1 MASRTVDVTLVSA
14 RDLRDVNLVSKME
27 VYAVVYLAGDPMSR
41 QRIATD
47 RTGGCNPAWNA
58 TVRVTVPASGAGS
71 GALRVLLRTER
82 PLGDRD
88 VGEVILPLNE
98 ILAGAGDEPIEAELG
113 AYKVCKVGSSKTH
126 GVLNLSYMLG
136 GVIHPPAAYYQHH
149 AAVVKTG
156 EPAAGY
162 LAAGAA
168 PYASAPPRPPP
179 PQQLSYSYPYP
190 CPPPT
195 MTRPLRIS
203 SR

>member
-1 MASRTVDVTLVSA
+1 M
-14 RDLRDVNLVSKME
+14 
-27 VYAVVYLAGDPMSR
+27 
-41 QRIATD
+41 
-47 RTGGCNPAWNA
+47 
-58 TVRVTVPASGAGS
+58 
-71 GALRVLLRTER
+71 RVLLRTER

-98 ILAGAGDEPIEAELG
+98 ILAGAGDEPVEAELG
-113 AYKVCKVGSSKTH
+113 AYRVCKVGSSKTH
-126 GVLNLSYMLG
+126 GVLNLSYKLG